1 MDPPSSASTELHWTT
16 GLATGN
22 STRSEP
28 DLDRTLVVPKTRSRL
43 NQELVSDQDLD
54 LFRCESS
61 QLLDWSW
68 YQIKTGSGFPNLLQD
83 LIWFQEQT
91 RTRTGLDLSQFET

>member
-22 STRSEP
+22 GTRSEP
-28 DLDRTLVVPKTRSRL
+28 ALDRTLVVPKTRSRL

-68 YQIKTGSGFPNLLQD
+68 YQIKTGSGFPNFFK
-83 LIWFQEQT
+83 ISSGFREQT
-91 RTRTGLDLSQFET
+91 RTRTGLDPNQFET